1 MKIAFLKT
9 EFHYYHFT
17 NYLFSNLCGSYS
29 NCVRLFCIKYTTT
42 STTTSLFHHLLAPSL
57 SVISLIIKNHLLPND
72 DNDCA
77 FFLAVLKPRSHRLL
91 TVCYIGLQYIKPIKP
106 LNRITLTFLSFLSR
120 LRLMGTMVFAS
131 SKFVH
136 AVQIFANSGK
146 GWPFAQLIIS
156 FSWKPR
162 TLA

>member
-1 MKIAFLKT
+1 MPFLKT
-9 EFHYYHFT
+9 EFHYYYYFT

-91 TVCYIGLQYIKPIKP
+91 TVCYIGLQYTKPIKP
-106 LNRITLTFLSFLSR
+106 LNRITLTFFSFPSL

-131 SKFVH
+131 LKFVH

-146 GWPFAQLIIS
+146 G
-156 FSWKPR
+156 
-162 TLA
+162 